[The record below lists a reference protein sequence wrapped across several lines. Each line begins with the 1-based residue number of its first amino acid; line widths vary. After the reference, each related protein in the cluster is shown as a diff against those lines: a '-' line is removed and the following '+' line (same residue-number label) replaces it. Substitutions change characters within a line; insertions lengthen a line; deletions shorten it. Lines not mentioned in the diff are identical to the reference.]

1 MGSILL
7 KSLEELENDK
17 WPRPKSFPTEMIRQV
32 YLLRQKP
39 IIELNAND
47 LRLLISQNVGLEY
60 LIPLSMKFFEKEIFY
75 EALYYPGDLL
85 LAVLNVDPVYWESNK
100 NEAQTV
106 LSIIEKGRFAE
117 NDDIDEDVLLRID
130 TFISQFLKQ

>member
-1 MGSILL
+1 MESILL

-17 WPRPKSFPTEMIRQV
+17 WPSLKSFPTEMVRQV

-60 LIPLSMKFFEKEIFY
+60 LIPLSIKFFEKDIFY

-100 NEAQTV
+100 NDAQSV
-106 LSIIEKGRFAE
+106 LEIIEKGRFNE
-117 NDDIDEDVLLRID
+117 NDEIDEDVLVRMD
-130 TFISQFLKQ
+130 TFISQFHK